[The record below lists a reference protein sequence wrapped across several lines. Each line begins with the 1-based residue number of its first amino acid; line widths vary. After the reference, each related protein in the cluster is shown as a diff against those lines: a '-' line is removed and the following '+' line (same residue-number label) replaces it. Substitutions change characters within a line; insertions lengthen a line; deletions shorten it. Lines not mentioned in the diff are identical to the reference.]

1 MIAALL
7 KRRTAGAAIPLQPG
21 DSVFMTDLKASL
33 LNQVAP
39 GSRLILQLIGV
50 VLCVGLGW
58 AALARVEQ
66 ITPGEGLV
74 VSQSR
79 EQVIQSL
86 EGGILAQMH
95 VSEGDI
101 VEQGAPLLRI
111 DPTRAESSYRE
122 SLSKVLGLR
131 AAISRLRAEAYQQP
145 LRFDE
150 QVSAETDLVAQETQ
164 AFKARK
170 RALDNSLDALQR
182 SHRLS
187 LHEIRL
193 VEPLAAKGLLS
204 EVELLR
210 MRRQANEIHGQ
221 IIERGNRYQ
230 AEASAELARLE
241 LELAQA
247 SEHLVGRSDV
257 VERTT
262 LFAPLRGTVKNIRSH
277 TIGGVIQPGAPIL
290 ELVPLEDQLLVEGRI
305 RPADIAFLQVGLPV
319 MVKITA
325 YDYSIYGGLEGV
337 LEHISPSTLKDDQRA
352 AAGRPDDSYYRVLV
366 LTRSNALQAAGRNLP
381 IIPGMLAS
389 VEIRTGEKTI
399 LEYLLK
405 PVLKA
410 REAFRER

>member
-1 MIAALL
+1 MI
-7 KRRTAGAAIPLQPG
+7 RRKAPAPTPLQPG
-21 DSVFMTDLKASL
+21 DSAFMSDLKASL

-39 GSRLILQLIGV
+39 GSRLMLQLIAV
-50 VLCVGLGW
+50 VLCAGLAW

-74 VSQSR
+74 ISQRR

-86 EGGILAQMH
+86 EGGILAQMN

-101 VEQGAPLLRI
+101 VEQGTPLLRI
-111 DPTRAESSYRE
+111 DPTRAQSSYRE
-122 SLSKVLGLR
+122 ALSKVLGLK

-145 LRFDE
+145 LRFDA
-150 QVSAETDLVAQETQ
+150 QVSAEAELVAQETQ
-164 AFKARK
+164 AFEARK
-170 RALDNSLDALQR
+170 RALDNSLDALRR

-193 VEPLAAKGLLS
+193 VEPLAARGLLS

-230 AEASAELARLE
+230 ADAGSELARLE

-247 SEHLVGRSDV
+247 SEQLVGRIDV

-262 LFAPLRGTVKNIRSH
+262 LFAPLRGTVKNVRSN
-277 TIGGVIQPGAPIL
+277 TLGGVIQPGAPIL

-305 RPADIAFLQVGLPV
+305 RPADIAFLHVGLPV

-325 YDYSIYGGLEGV
+325 YDYSIYGGLQGT
-337 LEHISPSTLKDDQRA
+337 LEHISPSTLKDEQRT
-352 AAGRPDDSYYRVLV
+352 GTDDSYYRVLV
-366 LTRSNALQAAGRNLP
+366 LTHSNALQAAGRSLP

-399 LEYLLK
+399 LDYLLK